1 MFLTSLDLEKET
13 FLKLTMYF
21 HYYVIISYGSGEEDN
36 GENMITMRTDKGPVM
51 ISTWAFGSHELKRGH
66 TFKNLSLKFYFFAVD
81 I

>member
-36 GENMITMRTDKGPVM
+36 GENMITMRTVYADKGPVL
-51 ISTWAFGSHELKRGH
+51 IST
-66 TFKNLSLKFYFFAVD
+66 
-81 I
+81 

>member
-51 ISTWAFGSHELKRGH
+51 IST
-66 TFKNLSLKFYFFAVD
+66 
-81 I
+81 